1 MYSHFLNYPRKCR
14 VPSIMYLIVPL
25 FCSLF
30 FSAYA
35 ACSNANCQVLEACSA
50 ATDCGP
56 GLYCGNCPALGLKQ
70 PICTRGQ
77 PTLPT
82 SILNGLPFNK
92 YTWIVTHNSFSIV
105 DSPPLPGVQRLTFYN
120 QEDTVTNQLRNGV
133 RGLMLDMYDF
143 QNDIWLCHSFRGQCF
158 NITAFQPAIN
168 TLKEVEAF
176 LTENPTEIV
185 TIIIEDYV
193 HTPKGLTNL
202 FMRAGLDKYWFPV
215 SKMPKKGD
223 DWPTVTEMVQ
233 ANHRLVVFTSDA
245 SKEADEG
252 IAYEWKHMVENEPG
266 DPGVQPGSCP
276 HRKES
281 KALNSRSSSLFL
293 MNYFPTYPVEADS
306 CKEHSAPLAEMVNT
320 CYKAAGNLLPNFV
333 AVNFYMRSDG
343 GGVFDIVD
351 KMNGHTLC
359 GCSTITACQE
369 GAPFG
374 SCKNISVPSTSPVT
388 NTGGSF
394 TGSVQFSK
402 SASLIHRPNCL
413 LLIFFFFLQ
422 YCSLVAAVMT
432 KHYLISYAS

>member
-1 MYSHFLNYPRKCR
+1 MCYPSKCTFLTLYF
-14 VPSIMYLIVPL
+14 LLTL
-25 FCSLF
+25 FSSLLT
-30 FSAYA
+30 SSTS
-35 ACSNANCQVLEACSA
+35 CSNSNCQVLEACSA

-56 GLYCGNCPALGLKQ
+56 GLYCGNCPALGLNQ
-70 PICTRGQ
+70 PMCIRGQ

-82 SILNGLPFNK
+82 STVNGLPFNK
-92 YTWIVTHNSFSIV
+92 YSWIVTHNSFSIV
-105 DSPPLPGVQRLTFYN
+105 DAPPLSGVQRLTFYN

-133 RGLMLDMYDF
+133 RGLMLDMYDY
-143 QNDIWLCHSFRGQCF
+143 QNDIWLCHSFQGQCF
-158 NITAFQPAIN
+158 NFTAFQPAIN

-202 FMRAGLDKYWFPV
+202 FRNAGLDKYWFPL
-215 SKMPKKGD
+215 SKMPKRGI
-223 DWPTVTEMVQ
+223 DWPTVTDMVQ
-233 ANHRLVVFTSDA
+233 ANHRLLVFTSDA
-245 SKEADEG
+245 SKEAEEG
-252 IAYEWKHMVENEPG
+252 IAYQWRHMVENESG
-266 DPGVQPGSCP
+266 DPGVQKSSCP

-281 KALNSRSSSLFL
+281 KALNSKGSSLFL

-320 CYKAAGNLLPNFV
+320 CYKAAGNMLPNFI

-351 KMNGHTLC
+351 KMNGHSLC
-359 GCSTITACQE
+359 GCTTVTACQV

-374 SCKNISVPSTSPVT
+374 SCKNISAPSTIPPI
-388 NTGGSF
+388 NYPAGSF

-402 SASLIHRPNCL
+402 SASPFHSPNGFIIVL
-413 LLIFFFFLQ
+413 LFTTYYGLL
-422 YCSLVAAVMT
+422 T
-432 KHYLISYAS
+432 KMIAKYYHI